1 MENLKKTLVMF
12 GLITGFILAVNLSA
26 AAQTTRISFAK
37 GASEKTISVTIP
49 ANGTKRFVLSV
60 GLKQA
65 ININAL
71 TNQNLLDLSFKLLN
85 AVRADKFEDFE
96 GGLTV
101 LTGGKGDYG
110 FSVSNN
116 GKKSRTFNMK
126 VRVGNAS
133 EYEGG
138 Q

>member
-1 MENLKKTLVMF
+1 MF
-12 GLITGFILAVNLSA
+12 GITTAIILAVNLSA
-26 AAQTTRISFAK
+26 TAQATRISFEK
-37 GASEKTISVTIP
+37 GKSEKTISVALP
-49 ANGTKRFVLSV
+49 AKGKRTFVLSV

-65 ININAL
+65 INVNAL
-71 TNQNLLDLSFKLLN
+71 TNQSGLGLSFSLLH
-85 AVRADKFEDFE
+85 AVKADKFEDYE

-101 LTGGKGDYG
+101 LTGGKGDYV

-116 GKKSRTFNMK
+116 KNASVAFRMK
-126 VRVGNAS
+126 IRVGAAS